1 MKLVLLG
8 KPSSGKGTQAK
19 ILAEIL
25 KLKHISTGDLLREE
39 VAKGSPIG
47 KQAKEFMDKGMLVSD
62 KLIIDLL
69 KLRLPKENYILDGF
83 PRTLIQGEELDK
95 IVKLD
100 YTIDVDCS
108 DSLILKR
115 ISARRICSSC
125 GAIYGLTIRS
135 DKPNI
140 CNKCNGKLV
149 QRADDN
155 EETMK
160 KRLKVYEEQTK
171 PLIDFYKKK
180 GLYFKVNGELS
191 PKEVQKII
199 IEKIK

>member
-69 KLRLPKENYILDGF
+69 KLRLPKENYILYGF
-83 PRTLIQGEELDK
+83 PRT
-95 IVKLD
+95 
-100 YTIDVDCS
+100 
-108 DSLILKR
+108 
-115 ISARRICSSC
+115 
-125 GAIYGLTIRS
+125 
-135 DKPNI
+135 
-140 CNKCNGKLV
+140 
-149 QRADDN
+149 
-155 EETMK
+155 
-160 KRLKVYEEQTK
+160 
-171 PLIDFYKKK
+171 
-180 GLYFKVNGELS
+180 
-191 PKEVQKII
+191 
-199 IEKIK
+199 

>member
-1 MKLVLLG
+1 MKIVLLG

-19 ILAEIL
+19 ILAETL

-39 VAKGSPIG
+39 VAKGSPLG
-47 KQAKEFMDKGMLVSD
+47 KEAKSFMDKGALVTD

-69 KLRLPKENYILDGF
+69 KLRLPKDNYILDGF
-83 PRTLIQGEELDK
+83 PRTLVQGEELNR

-100 YTIDVDCS
+100 HVIDVDCS

-115 ISARRICSSC
+115 ITARRVCSGC
-125 GAIYGLTIRS
+125 GAIYGLTVTS
-135 DKPNI
+135 KKSGVCDK
-140 CNKCNGKLV
+140 CGGSLL

-155 EETMK
+155 EETMRN
-160 KRLKVYEEQTK
+160 RLKVYSEQTS

-180 GLYFKVNGELS
+180 GLYFKVNGEKS
-191 PKEVQKII
+191 PEEVQKVI
-199 IEKIK
+199 IEKVK